1 MSSDETVWHRVSY
14 NLETPDDKWEPY
26 VFSTG
31 PSADGTVLIAR
42 ASDYS
47 ESERDY
53 TAVRS

>member
-42 ASDYS
+42 ASD
-47 ESERDY
+47 
-53 TAVRS
+53 